1 MESAPGGLGQL
12 KLLADDYSDKSI
24 DPEDIRED
32 LKTELLAVHVA
43 LKKLD
48 KDIDFSDV
56 IRPLIAEQGPA
67 VQHIARL
74 SKQIERLNKYREQF
88 QRDKQESLKIGND

>member
-32 LKTELLAVHVA
+32 LKTELLTVHAA
-43 LKKLD
+43 LK
-48 KDIDFSDV
+48 
-56 IRPLIAEQGPA
+56 Q
-67 VQHIARL
+67 
-74 SKQIERLNKYREQF
+74 LNKAYVGTTQLLFQSLKGF
-88 QRDKQESLKIGND
+88 QRL